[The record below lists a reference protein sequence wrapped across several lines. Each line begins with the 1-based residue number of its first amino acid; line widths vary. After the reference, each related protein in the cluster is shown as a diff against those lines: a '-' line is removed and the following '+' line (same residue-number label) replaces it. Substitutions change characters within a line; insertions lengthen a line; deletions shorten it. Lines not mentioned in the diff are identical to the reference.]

1 MGYSLAMLV
10 YLIIMRR
17 VHLVFILWLHYTK
30 FDSSFQFL
38 EDIFIVGNGQK
49 RDVGG
54 LWLGICGEWRGGP
67 MNKSKLIIFVHEQSP
82 CK

>member
-54 LWLGICGEWRGGP
+54 L
-67 MNKSKLIIFVHEQSP
+67 
-82 CK
+82 